1 MSSFV
6 KAGFVLCAIMQ
17 LPGCV
22 SVGAIASGYDYVTAP
37 ARADKAAAQR
47 VIQDETRAR

>member
-6 KAGFVLCAIMQ
+6 KASLVLCAIMQ

-22 SVGAIASGYDYVTAP
+22 DVGAFAAGYHYVTAP
-37 ARADKAAAQR
+37 SRADKAAAQR
-47 VIQDETRAR
+47 IIQDETRAR